1 MKLYQSPPWNAPCWK
16 VPPLSQETLSS
27 LSCAVAA
34 VSCLS
39 EGSHPPRVFPP
50 PNLPAWGLLCAVTL
64 WCSLAPFPCRAVTLT
79 LLHSEAPLEMWRQTC
94 TLPTETHQQLR
105 RPTQYRSYI
114 QLNKEEW
121 TLVQKMREPR
131 SQHQWS
137 GKGLSPSQNEHM
149 RNSPGPQWNTTKKR
163 TIQNPNSEFPRAHL
177 LITNFSINMKEFL
190 EAWEQSWTHTH
201 MSHTR
206 KKNPKKQTDSP
217 GNSGTCL

>member
-1 MKLYQSPPWNAPCWK
+1 MKLYQSPPWNAPRWK

-50 PNLPAWGLLCAVTL
+50 NLPASGLLCAVTL
-64 WCSLAPFPCRAVTLT
+64 WCSLAPGCWDTFPCRAVTLT
-79 LLHSEAPLEMWRQTC
+79 LLHSEAPLEMWRQIR

-149 RNSPGPQWNTTKKR
+149 RNSPGPQWNTTKKQYKIQ
-163 TIQNPNSEFPRAHL
+163 IQNSQGHTYYL
-177 LITNFSINMKEFL
+177 LISVSI
-190 EAWEQSWTHTH
+190 
-201 MSHTR
+201 
-206 KKNPKKQTDSP
+206 
-217 GNSGTCL
+217 